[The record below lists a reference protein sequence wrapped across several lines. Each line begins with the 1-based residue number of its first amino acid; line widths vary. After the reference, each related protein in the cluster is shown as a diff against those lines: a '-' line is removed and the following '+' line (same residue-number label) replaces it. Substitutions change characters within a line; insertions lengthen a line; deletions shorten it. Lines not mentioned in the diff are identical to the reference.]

1 MASSWFHYKDFITVI
16 LYSCGGK
23 FYFTA
28 KVTQVIVFYHYI
40 VTVRK
45 ISNDNSTLF

>member
-1 MASSWFHYKDFITVI
+1 MKLLFIRVI
-16 LYSCGGK
+16 LYSCGRK

-28 KVTQVIVFYHYI
+28 KVTQVIVLYHCI

-45 ISNDNSTLF
+45 IPDDNSTLF